1 MNFKYSKHPNLG
13 NLILTDLKK
22 IVNALYGNTNVVFL
36 AIQTVFEGHD
46 ANTYKKMVAT
56 QKKYNIKIP
65 FGHDA
70 GDDARSKSNIITNYH
85 TIVTPWFLFIDKH
98 DNVVDSDFYLN
109 PDAAK
114 QFIKTL

>member
-1 MNFKYSKHPNLG
+1 MGIQTLF
-13 NLILTDLKK
+13 
-22 IVNALYGNTNVVFL
+22 FL
-36 AIQTVFEGHD
+36 AIQTVFESHD

-56 QKKYNIKIP
+56 QKKYNVKIQ

-85 TIVTPWFLFIDKH
+85 TKGTPWFLFIDKH